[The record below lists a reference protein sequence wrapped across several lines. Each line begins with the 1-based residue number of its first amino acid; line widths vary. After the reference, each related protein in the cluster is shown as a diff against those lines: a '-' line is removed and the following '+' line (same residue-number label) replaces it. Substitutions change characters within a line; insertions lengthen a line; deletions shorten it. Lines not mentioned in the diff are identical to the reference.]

1 MQQALGVNA
10 QLLMKSPSKIKNN
23 NKNEKEKYDI
33 FKLPN
38 LPAGKEHKKDQE
50 YTDSST
56 SSFSEV
62 SENDSSFKDSNPWRE
77 YNASIQTIDV
87 RSEHFKSLPPEVRHE
102 ILVDIKDT
110 RKQSSWG
117 RLHELPSRSNEFS
130 SFQMKRLL
138 KRRAVQES
146 IEETEKEMGKR
157 ALTFT
162 DLQNLFTE
170 EGILDPENI
179 HQSIY
184 SKVGSCLIQF
194 LKCNNFRRKKSML
207 R

>member
-10 QLLMKSPSKIKNN
+10 QLLMKSPNKRKISHNE
-23 NKNEKEKYDI
+23 NEKDDI
-33 FKLPN
+33 FKLPD
-38 LPAGKEHKKDQE
+38 LHAEKESKKDQE
-50 YTDSST
+50 YTDSSL
-56 SSFSEV
+56 SYYSEV
-62 SENDSSFKDSNPWRE
+62 SEAESSIDDSNPWRE
-77 YNASIQTIDV
+77 YNANIQAIDV

-117 RLHELPSRSNEFS
+117 RLHELPSSSKEFS

-146 IEETEKEMGKR
+146 IEETEKEIGER

-162 DLQNLFTE
+162 DLQNFFTE
-170 EGILDPENI
+170 EGILDRENI
-179 HQSIY
+179 HQSMY
-184 SKVGSCLIQF
+184 
-194 LKCNNFRRKKSML
+194 
-207 R
+207 